1 MKAKTIKLS
10 YHVLIGFILYK
21 LLSLASNIVLSYKYG
36 ASQYS
41 DAYIAAMAVPVFIV
55 SFTMAVTSGLFYKQA
70 KKEKK
75 LNIFFVSTV
84 MILIALIISA
94 AGFLYPDIFM
104 KIFAYG
110 FDENISAFAAGILK
124 ITVFACVPILVI
136 CSIKSYARGANS
148 TLSILIESIPV
159 FTAVIIGILI
169 SETDSL
175 NVLGISSLTGYMVSA
190 VLIIMLLFISKN
202 KSDNNNKKKED
213 IKYTIIYL
221 APICLN
227 LFICQSG
234 YFFDR
239 NFASTLSS
247 GSISALFYSQNIIQ
261 VITGILFFIIT
272 VNFFSLKKSI
282 IKNDIKATHESII
295 KNTDNIMLVFVPVSF
310 FIICFASPIVMG
322 LFERGAFSGN
332 NRLLTSRILIAYAI
346 GILPMGLK
354 FILDNIYFSFSD
366 RKTPIIVSV
375 IAILINI
382 GLDFLLIIPLKLFG
396 IALASS
402 VSYIIAAALM
412 AFKLKNKVDADNIVA
427 SVKNMFKVI
436 LSCIPISI
444 FALIVFSA
452 IFYSITSTLAH
463 IILCMASAAIVFALG
478 YRFVLKRLCDDVVLH
493 VNIKGLKKKEI
504 IYYPTAAISVGV
516 DIGYEIIKDAKYSA
530 RQRIKLNDISNL
542 KYIKMAIQTDFIK
555 NTATG
560 WNKLF
565 NKTMP
570 KFFNNLKNKIF
581 NYCRNLV
588 LLIKNKIVKTEK
600 KDN

>member
-1 MKAKTIKLS
+1 MKAKTMKLS

-41 DAYIAAMAVPVFIV
+41 DAYITAMAVPVFIV
-55 SFTMAVTSGLFYKQA
+55 TFTMAVTAGLFYKQA

-75 LNIFFVSTV
+75 LSFALVSTV
-84 MILIALIISA
+84 MIIIALAISSL
-94 AGFLYPDIFM
+94 GFFYPGIAV
-104 KIFAYG
+104 KIFAFG
-110 FDENISAFAAGILK
+110 FSENVITNTSAVLK
-124 ITVFACVPILVI
+124 MTIYACIPILVI
-136 CSIKSYARGANS
+136 CSVKSYARGANS
-148 TLSILIESIPV
+148 TLSISIESIPV

-169 SETDSL
+169 SEADSL
-175 NVLGISSLTGYMVSA
+175 NVLGISSLTGYVVSA
-190 VLIIMLLFISKN
+190 VIITILLFMNRN
-202 KSDNNNKKKED
+202 KSDNKNKKKED

-227 LFICQSG
+227 LFLYQAG

-261 VITGILFFIIT
+261 VITAILFFIIT
-272 VNFFSLKKSI
+272 VNFFSLKNSI
-282 IKNDIKATHESII
+282 AKNDIKATNESII

-366 RKTPIIVSV
+366 RKTPIIVTV
-375 IAILINI
+375 ISILINI
-382 GLDFLLIIPLKLFG
+382 GLDFLLVIPLKLFG

-402 VSYIIAAALM
+402 ISYIIAAALL
-412 AFKLKNKVDADNIVA
+412 AFKLKNKVDAANIVA
-427 SVKNMFKVI
+427 SVKNMFKVL

-444 FALIVFSA
+444 FAMIVFSA

-463 IILCMASAAIVFALG
+463 IILCMASAAIVFVLG

-504 IYYPTAAISVGV
+504 IYYPTAAISGGV

-542 KYIKMAIQTDFIK
+542 KYIKIAIQTDFIK
-555 NTATG
+555 NTVAV
-560 WNKLF
+560 WKKIF
-565 NKTMP
+565 NKTLP
-570 KFFNNLKNKIF
+570 KFFNKLKNTIYSF
-581 NYCRNLV
+581 FRNLI